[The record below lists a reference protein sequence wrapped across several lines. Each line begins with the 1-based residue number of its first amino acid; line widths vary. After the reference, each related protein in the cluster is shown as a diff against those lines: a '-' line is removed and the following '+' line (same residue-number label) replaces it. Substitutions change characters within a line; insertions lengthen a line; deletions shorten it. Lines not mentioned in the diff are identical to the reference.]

1 MPPRKTPKSK
11 TGFFSVGEKPSGNY
25 EAEFTNADHRF
36 WLGTY
41 PIVLKAA
48 RAYDI
53 AVWPVESPR
62 KDLNFP
68 KIETKAASKMLVRE
82 GICME
87 EIMTN
92 KKIKKKR
99 PAVFI
104 TPGESDEAVMVEQKK
119 KIKEE
124 EEVGPSTVIPMSP
137 RRKNGVVGEVEDDDD
152 DDPIKV
158 EFWDRLL
165 RSDDDE

>member
-1 MPPRKTPKSK
+1 MPPRKTLKSK

-48 RAYDI
+48 RAYDV
-53 AVWPVESPR
+53 AVWRVESPR

-68 KIETKAASKMLVRE
+68 KIETKAASEMLVRE

-87 EIMTN
+87 EIMTK

-104 TPGESDEAVMVEQKK
+104 NPGESDKAVMVRFEREHPKYVHA
-119 KIKEE
+119 E
-124 EEVGPSTVIPMSP
+124 
-137 RRKNGVVGEVEDDDD
+137 
-152 DDPIKV
+152 
-158 EFWDRLL
+158 
-165 RSDDDE
+165 